1 MLYKKEVSWR
11 ETNAIR
17 ILLSLCCNLHPPHW
31 MNRREHKDGK
41 NNIQALR
48 GERKGGLFLANV
60 MDKGVAHRVIVVL
73 MVL

>member
-1 MLYKKEVSWR
+1 
-11 ETNAIR
+11 
-17 ILLSLCCNLHPPHW
+17 